1 MENPVDR
8 NSILLMCESLEKKIV
23 VLNQIRE
30 MNGKQKE
37 ILKNPRSSPDELEEN
52 LSRKGGLIVELERLD
67 SGFSTLYEKVREELR
82 INKDKYADEIAEM
95 KELIRK
101 ITALSAAVEREEK
114 ENKELAAERFSDVR
128 KMARRIRKNEKAVSS
143 YYKTMSQSTDPGFM
157 DQKN

>member
-1 MENPVDR
+1 MENPYDK
-8 NSILLMCESLEKKIV
+8 NSILMMCESLEKKID

-37 ILKNPRSSPDELEEN
+37 ILENPRSSPDELEEN

-67 SGFSTLYEKVREELR
+67 SGFSTLYEKVREELMANTGR
-82 INKDKYADEIAEM
+82 YADKVNEM
-95 KELIRK
+95 KDLIRK
-101 ITALSAAVEREEK
+101 ITALSAAVEREEID
-114 ENKELAAERFSDVR
+114 NKELAAKRFSDVR

-143 YYKTMSQSTDPGFM
+143 YYKTMSQNTDPGFM